1 MGSSASVLATPKTES
16 PEEQLFAFKVLSYDI
31 SKGALGLKLSPDNPN
46 PLPHNEVMNRVN
58 QTWSVAVK
66 EKDLP
71 YLECQSPSVLM
82 YKFSLL
88 TTEEINLMDEKIMK
102 ELKIK
107 DRADFKSHQ
116 SKANADYSQS
126 FGGTE
131 QDTKNEKEAAE
142 ILRGGDACDAGAV
155 VGYISP
161 YLSSP
166 TILHQSERIALRN
179 HGKWLRFLSN
189 NGCYMYFHTV
199 SKELHSLKPENFV
212 EEMEVEN
219 AKDESNQRTDPAN
232 GLPVINVQDMPAEVE
247 RIIKELKKT
256 PLLIDTSP
264 NQVVRTFYSYNSCL
278 EDISSLTIPFGKSG
292 VKKEDAMERC
302 RQRLVGAMK
311 SGQYFVLY
319 LGGVN
324 IEHADLKNKLC
335 KKDTFPKESM
345 INAGRKLLEPEYE
358 PKYKLIYRE
367 ADLESGEAIVRDGFA
382 SIVVTTLSAFEYEK
396 QLEDCIPLGYMHPI
410 YIRTSDD

>member
-1 MGSSASVLATPKTES
+1 MGSSASVLTTPKVGN
-16 PEEQLFAFKVLSYDI
+16 PDEQLFAFKVLSYDI
-31 SKGALGLKLSPDNPN
+31 SKGALALKLSPDNSN
-46 PLPHNEVMNRVN
+46 PLPHAEVMNRINDVWN
-58 QTWSVAVK
+58 AAVK

-71 YLECQSPSVLM
+71 FLECQNPAVIM
-82 YKFSLL
+82 YKISLL
-88 TTEEINLMDEKIMK
+88 ANDEINQMNEIIMK

-107 DRADFKSHQ
+107 DRADFKTHQ

-142 ILRGGDACDAGAV
+142 ILRGGDLFEVGAV
-155 VGYISP
+155 AVYISP
-161 YLSSP
+161 YLSPP
-166 TILHQSERIALRN
+166 TILHQSERIAMRN
-179 HGKWLRFLSN
+179 HGKWLRFLSD

-199 SKELHSLKPENFV
+199 SKELHSLKPDNYV
-212 EEMEVEN
+212 EEIEMGTL
-219 AKDESNQRTDPAN
+219 KDESNQSVDPTN
-232 GLPVINVQDMPAEVE
+232 GLPVVNVKDMPAEVE
-247 RIIKELKKT
+247 RVIKELKKT

-278 EDISSLTIPFGKSG
+278 EDISSLIVPFGKSG
-292 VKKEDAMERC
+292 VKKEDVMERC

-319 LGGVN
+319 LGGVS

-335 KKDTFPKESM
+335 KKDTFPKESLVH
-345 INAGRKLLEPEYE
+345 AGQKLLEPEYE
-358 PKYKLIYRE
+358 PMYKLIYRQ

-396 QLEDCIPLGYMHPI
+396 QLEDCIPLGYMYPI
-410 YIRTSDD
+410 FIQTSDD